1 MNRRN
6 FIRHSI
12 VATAATTTAV
22 AASPLAKIVEGHNI
36 AAATASGATPVLAA
50 TARKPL
56 STVSGFTFARL
67 RYESGNWD
75 ADPKMPSN
83 LLNSLV
89 EYTSIRV
96 DPNEH
101 IVDAHSNALFNYPFI
116 YMTGNKLVRFTEK
129 ERLNLRQYLRNGG
142 FMFVDDCNHDLDG
155 TFAKTFESEIKT
167 VLDSPSE
174 TMRKLP
180 AQHPLYHT
188 FFKFPEGAPATSH
201 ELNGWGDDIV
211 HDYLR
216 AIDVDQRIAVLY
228 SNKDYGCE
236 WNYDWENK
244 RFTTK
249 DNTRFGVN
257 IIVYALTH

>member
-1 MNRRN
+1 MNRRKFVRN
-6 FIRHSI
+6 SLAA
-12 VATAATTTAV
+12 ATAATAAVLPGASKAYGASFVTA
-22 AASPLAKIVEGHNI
+22 P
-36 AAATASGATPVLAA
+36 
-50 TARKPL
+50 RPL
-56 STVSGFTFARL
+56 SAVGGFTFARL
-67 RYESGNWD
+67 RYSSGNWD

-101 IVDAHSNALFNYPFI
+101 IVDVGSERLSDYPFI
-116 YMTGNKLVRFTEK
+116 YLSGNKVVRFTET
-129 ERLNLRQYLRNGG
+129 ERAGLRRYLRNGG
-142 FMFVDDCNHDLDG
+142 FMFVDDCNHDIDG
-155 TFAKTFESEIKT
+155 TFAKTFENEIKAI
-167 VLDSPSE
+167 LNRPSE
-174 TMRKLP
+174 VMRKLP
-180 AQHPLYHT
+180 KDHALYHA

-216 AIDVDQRIAVLY
+216 AIEIDGRISVLY

-236 WNYDWENK
+236 WNYDWTNK
-244 RFTTK
+244 RFASK